1 MEYLKYGLLLH
12 LLSASFMLS
21 NPVAFQSL
29 DRSQGMKPLYN
40 PEENIEGY
48 EDYVDGAHEDSLAH
62 NATQRMQY
70 FHQ

>member
-1 MEYLKYGLLLH
+1 
-12 LLSASFMLS
+12 MLS

-29 DRSQGMKPLYN
+29 DRSEGMKPLYN

-48 EDYVDGAHEDSLAH
+48 EDYVDGAHEDGLAH